1 MARPTEIL
9 VTQPDP
15 AQQTLTERLRRVIP
29 HFKTPLYA
37 WVTLAISVVAGSAL
51 EPAIPALFKP
61 QSTLEGTRAGKK
73 SCKLSMPSASAE
85 PNAKVNPTAGK
96 CLALRC
102 SARATMK
109 PKGA

>member
-1 MARPTEIL
+1 
-9 VTQPDP
+9 V
-15 AQQTLTERLRRVIP
+15 
-29 HFKTPLYA
+29 
-37 WVTLAISVVAGSAL
+37 
-51 EPAIPALFKP
+51 PALFKP

-73 SCKLSMPSASAE
+73 SCKLSMPSASKE

-102 SARATMK
+102 KARATMK